1 MFAGQ
6 IEEPAVCAEKD
17 VSGQRL
23 ECLDAPGE
31 VLSDLGIVLVVD
43 QLGTVLKDWT
53 PAEMDK
59 FARAE
64 GATWSKLIRDNNI
77 TMAE

>member
-1 MFAGQ
+1 MRLRALVALATAGG
-6 IEEPAVCAEKD
+6 IRPAMRKVANMDSAWE
-17 VSGQRL
+17 SANQ
-23 ECLDAPGE
+23 
-31 VLSDLGIVLVVD
+31 LGI
-43 QLGTVLKDWT
+43 VLKDWT

-59 FARAE
+59 FARDE